1 MRITLVTLI
10 FLFLA
15 GCSLPY
21 LKKDTEILWVQGKEK
36 EALKIWE
43 SSLNRHPSNTVL
55 LETTARFK

>member
-21 LKKDTEILWVQGKEK
+21 LKKDTEILSYDEYKKALFSEKLLTNLRLNGKIIPFCK
-36 EALKIWE
+36 Q
-43 SSLNRHPSNTVL
+43 
-55 LETTARFK
+55 